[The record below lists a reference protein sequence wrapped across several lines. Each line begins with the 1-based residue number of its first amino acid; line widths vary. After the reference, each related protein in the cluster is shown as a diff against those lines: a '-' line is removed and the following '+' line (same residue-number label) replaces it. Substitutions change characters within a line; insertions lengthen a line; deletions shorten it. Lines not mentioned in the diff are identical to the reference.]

1 MHASATLPF
10 IPVCCVCGLARE
22 SASPSD
28 SQIEWWSDFDEY
40 LNRHGLRGTHY
51 RLTHAYCPVCVNQ
64 FIPAKKKPQGDEG
77 RLSAHAVDVTALI
90 LQAVRNKERCELD
103 ALAQSCP
110 QLTWN
115 QVFLEVDR
123 LSRSGHVVLKRS
135 ARCGYEVSVPVG
147 VKTTE
152 SVDRSGDSVG
162 FIMGEAA
169 GMSGGISGSMF
180 PSSAVSKRAFHH
192 ATGGSQYLLPRAERR
207 VSRNRVK
214 GSKSSAP

>member
-22 SASPSD
+22 CASPSD
-28 SQIEWWSDFDEY
+28 SQSEWWSDFDEY
-40 LNRHGLRGTHY
+40 LNRHGLRGTKY

-64 FIPAKKKPQGDEG
+64 FIPAKKKPHSNEG
-77 RLSAHAVDVTALI
+77 RLSAQAVDVTAVV

-103 ALAQSCP
+103 ALTRSCP

-123 LSRSGHVVLKRS
+123 LSRSGLLILKRS
-135 ARCGYEVSVPVG
+135 AQCGYEVSLPVN

-152 SVDRSGDSVG
+152 SVHGSGDSVG
-162 FIMGEAA
+162 FSMGESA
-169 GMSGGISGSMF
+169 GMSGGISDSMVH
-180 PSSAVSKRAFHH
+180 SSAVYKRAFHH
-192 ATGGSQYLLPRAERR
+192 ATSGSKYFLPRAERG

-214 GSKSSAP
+214 GSKTSP